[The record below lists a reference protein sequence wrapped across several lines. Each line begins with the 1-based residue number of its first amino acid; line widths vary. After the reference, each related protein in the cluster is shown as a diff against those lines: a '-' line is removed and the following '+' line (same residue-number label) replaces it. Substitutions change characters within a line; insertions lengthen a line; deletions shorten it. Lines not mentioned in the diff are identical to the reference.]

1 MSQKFYSE
9 TGERDVLSPKL
20 QKISKESIEGR
31 KSVYIPELR
40 LTVFTKLNETVE
52 QTRQR
57 YLENSINFGI
67 KKKEDDDNAEMM
79 KLVDMQDLKSCDQ

>member
-9 TGERDVLSPKL
+9 TGERDALSPKL
-20 QKISKESIEGR
+20 QKISKESTEGR
-31 KSVYIPELR
+31 KAVYIPELR

-57 YLENSINFGI
+57 YLSTTINFGI
-67 KKKEDDDNAEMM
+67 KKKEEDDDAEMM